1 MLQTGSHRNQVT
13 KHGAGLWSLRVT
25 FSSFLSVTLVHLLL
39 ILLSFFFLVMGTK
52 PTVLH
57 LMVRCST
64 PKLNLLLLVYS
75 IAMVSVNV
83 NDQFDNILGSL
94 EAPKEHL

>member
-1 MLQTGSHRNQVT
+1 
-13 KHGAGLWSLRVT
+13 
-25 FSSFLSVTLVHLLL
+25 
-39 ILLSFFFLVMGTK
+39 MGTK

-64 PKLNLLLLVYS
+64 PKLNLLLLIYS
-75 IAMVSVNV
+75 IVMVSVNV

-94 EAPKEHL
+94 EVPKEICEGVSRMGSLEWEDPGQHHSRDYGCGFLD

>member
-1 MLQTGSHRNQVT
+1 
-13 KHGAGLWSLRVT
+13 
-25 FSSFLSVTLVHLLL
+25 
-39 ILLSFFFLVMGTK
+39 MGTK

-57 LMVRCST
+57 LMARCST

>member
-1 MLQTGSHRNQVT
+1 MELVCGHLESP
-13 KHGAGLWSLRVT
+13 K

-75 IAMVSVNV
+75 IAVVSVNV